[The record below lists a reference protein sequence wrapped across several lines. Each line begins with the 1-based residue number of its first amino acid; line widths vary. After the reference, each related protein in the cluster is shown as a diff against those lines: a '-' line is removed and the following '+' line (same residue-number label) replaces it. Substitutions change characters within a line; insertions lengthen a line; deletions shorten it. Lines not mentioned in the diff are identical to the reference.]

1 METNVRQQKT
11 LDSSLSVMNLGKKC
25 EFLWLLGVIYESF
38 FPLTICNRE
47 DITFFILQLRG
58 SMMKIWGNPVV
69 SWRVFHNFLLL
80 FTNKKL
86 VCKVMGAV
94 RTKIGHAQ

>member
-25 EFLWLLGVIYESF
+25 EFLLLLGVMYERF

-47 DITFFILQLRG
+47 DITFFYNTIAWECDENLGKSCGKLADF
-58 SMMKIWGNPVV
+58 SKL
-69 SWRVFHNFLLL
+69 SS
-80 FTNKKL
+80 L
-86 VCKVMGAV
+86 VC
-94 RTKIGHAQ
+94 